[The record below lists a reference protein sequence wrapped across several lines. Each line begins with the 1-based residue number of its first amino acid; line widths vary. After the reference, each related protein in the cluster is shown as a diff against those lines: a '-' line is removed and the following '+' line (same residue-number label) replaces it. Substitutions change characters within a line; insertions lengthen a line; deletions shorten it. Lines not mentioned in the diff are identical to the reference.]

1 MTEIRNVSGL
11 VTSFSLGD
19 ILSRYRAGNSTQHL
33 SFDAAAFMAGSLGDN
48 VRPTSFDAFNE
59 VSAYVMTTGQAI
71 TIDQF
76 YANKYASLL
85 ASGKTAPRCF
95 KWVA

>member
-1 MTEIRNVSGL
+1 
-11 VTSFSLGD
+11 
-19 ILSRYRAGNSTQHL
+19 
-33 SFDAAAFMAGSLGDN
+33 MAGSLGDN

-85 ASGKTAPRCF
+85 ASGKTPIDPATGNALSVDAYVSKQCAYGYQSYYDGDFSAEGRF
-95 KWVA
+95 NKFV